1 MNLPTQLEASNGPPT
16 FTLPLK
22 PWLRPI
28 LSVLW
33 DVWFFL
39 VPPRFLCFNEVDR
52 SGNSI
57 KKILDPTLYIVQLWE
72 YYCSFSRIGAL
83 TVALPLKW
91 LGVGE
96 NCKVFVILLL
106 MAHWL
111 QVRKPEEEI
120 CILELF
126 AGRSRL
132 AKLSHAIGIPSQAH
146 DLLFD
151 DEYGKVWKEFLMD
164 INSSAGYMSLALL

>member
-1 MNLPTQLEASNGPPT
+1 M
-16 FTLPLK
+16 
-22 PWLRPI
+22 
-28 LSVLW
+28 
-33 DVWFFL
+33 
-39 VPPRFLCFNEVDR
+39 PPRFLGFNEVDR

-57 KKILDPTLYIVQLWE
+57 RKILDPTLYIYIIQLWE
-72 YYCSFSRIGAL
+72 YYCSISRIGAL

-96 NCKVFVILLL
+96 NHKVFVILLL
-106 MAHWL
+106 MVHWL

-151 DEYGKVWKEFLMD
+151 DEYGKSGKSSMD

>member
-1 MNLPTQLEASNGPPT
+1 M
-16 FTLPLK
+16 
-22 PWLRPI
+22 
-28 LSVLW
+28 
-33 DVWFFL
+33 
-39 VPPRFLCFNEVDR
+39 PPRFLCFNEVDR

-132 AKLSHAIGIPSQAH
+132 AKLSHAIGIFRKPMTFS
-146 DLLFD
+146 
-151 DEYGKVWKEFLMD
+151 LM
-164 INSSAGYMSLALL
+164 MSMASLERILWISTALLVTCHLHCFSRE

>member
-1 MNLPTQLEASNGPPT
+1 M
-16 FTLPLK
+16 
-22 PWLRPI
+22 R
-28 LSVLW
+28 
-33 DVWFFL
+33 
-39 VPPRFLCFNEVDR
+39 
-52 SGNSI
+52 
-57 KKILDPTLYIVQLWE
+57 
-72 YYCSFSRIGAL
+72 
-83 TVALPLKW
+83 VALPLTW

-106 MAHWL
+106 MADWV
-111 QVRKPEEEI
+111 QVPKPQEEI

-132 AKLSHAIGIPSQAH
+132 AKLSHSIGIPSQAH

-151 DEYGKVWKEFLMD
+151 DEYGKSGKSSMD

>member
-1 MNLPTQLEASNGPPT
+1 M
-16 FTLPLK
+16 
-22 PWLRPI
+22 
-28 LSVLW
+28 
-33 DVWFFL
+33 
-39 VPPRFLCFNEVDR
+39 
-52 SGNSI
+52 
-57 KKILDPTLYIVQLWE
+57 
-72 YYCSFSRIGAL
+72 
-83 TVALPLKW
+83 TVALPYKW

-96 NCKVFVILLL
+96 NCKVFVILVL

-111 QVRKPEEEI
+111 EARKPQEPI

-151 DEYGKVWKEFLMD
+151 DEYGNSGKSSMD